1 MERQL
6 RAILAM
12 DVVGFSKMMAEDE
25 ERTLRVLTSRRE
37 VVDNII
43 KEYGGRIFNTAGDS
57 VIAEFASP
65 VKAAECAVQ
74 IQNKNSTI
82 NKDTDDH
89 EKMNFRAGI
98 NMGDIMVTE
107 DNLYGDAINIAARLE
122 SSAAPNGICI
132 SQNVFDMIN
141 LKIKVSYEDAGE
153 LELKNIGRPI
163 RAFHIVPCKGATR
176 GIQHSEEKPVIK
188 VEKAEAGSLAVML
201 FKNLSNDEEQEYF
214 CEGLSEDLTSALSRY
229 KKLVVVSSNASFS
242 YKDKNKS
249 PNEIGNE
256 LGVRYILE
264 GKVRKLGP
272 KMRITASLVSAESGT
287 NLWSN
292 NFDTTIEEIFDIQ
305 DELVGTIVS
314 TIVGNVEK
322 DHIKQLSNS
331 KPENMKAYDLV
342 LRGLEHHK
350 RSSISAENNK
360 KALDFFNKA
369 IEADPTY
376 ARAHAWK
383 CCSLGNNAEW
393 FPEEMAENWMNDA
406 ISSVNKALELD
417 PNDPEAHR
425 IMGAVKLLFEGDM
438 DTAIFHHQ
446 KAIEI
451 CPSDTYHIARYA
463 LLLVYLG
470 DPQKGMDEIK
480 RAMRID
486 PFCSDLM
493 FEVEGTCHFWLGNY
507 EESIN
512 SYKKLK
518 IDTRDSLFYSS
529 ACYKKLNN
537 EVKSSEVLKQAIN
550 TLNMTIEKFINS
562 QPLKNVSHKKDLEE
576 LIKSIK

>member
-12 DVVGFSKMMAEDE
+12 DVVGFSRMMAEDE
-25 ERTLRVLTSRRE
+25 ERTLRILTSRRE
-37 VVDNII
+37 VVDGII
-43 KEYGGRIFNTAGDS
+43 NDHGGRIFNTAGDS

-74 IQNKNSTI
+74 VQNKNSTI
-82 NKDTDDH
+82 NKDLEEIERMT
-89 EKMNFRAGI
+89 FRAGI
-98 NMGDIMVTE
+98 NMGDIMITK
-107 DNLYGDAINIAARLE
+107 DNLYGDAINVAARLE
-122 SSAAPNGICI
+122 SSALPDGICI

-153 LELKNIGRPI
+153 LDLKNIGRPI
-163 RAFHIVPCKGATR
+163 KAFHIIPCKGATR
-176 GIQHSEEKPVIK
+176 GIQPSEEKPTIK
-188 VEKAEAGSLAVML
+188 IDEAEAGSLAVML
-201 FKNLSNDEEQEYF
+201 FKNLSNDEEQAYF
-214 CEGLSEDLTSALSRY
+214 CEGLSEDLISALSRY

-242 YKDKNKS
+242 YKDKTKM
-249 PNEIGNE
+249 PNEIGSE

-272 KMRITASLVSAESGT
+272 KMRITASLVSAETGT

-292 NFDTTIEEIFDIQ
+292 NFDTTIDEIFDIQ
-305 DELVGTIVS
+305 DELVGTIVT

-322 DHIKQLSNS
+322 DHIKQMSNS

-342 LRGLEHHK
+342 LQGLEHHR
-350 RSSISAENNK
+350 RSSVSAENNK
-360 KALDFFNKA
+360 KALELFNKA
-369 IEADPTY
+369 IEIDPNY

-393 FPEEMAENWMNDA
+393 FPDDMSENWMEEA
-406 ISSVNKALELD
+406 FSSVNKALELD

-451 CPSDTYHIARYA
+451 CPSDTFHIARYA
-463 LLLVYLG
+463 LLLVYL
-470 DPQKGMDEIK
+470 
-480 RAMRID
+480 
-486 PFCSDLM
+486 
-493 FEVEGTCHFWLGNY
+493 
-507 EESIN
+507 
-512 SYKKLK
+512 
-518 IDTRDSLFYSS
+518 
-529 ACYKKLNN
+529 
-537 EVKSSEVLKQAIN
+537 
-550 TLNMTIEKFINS
+550 
-562 QPLKNVSHKKDLEE
+562 
-576 LIKSIK
+576 